1 VNEAIHIP
9 TVRVVGERGEQ
20 HGIMAIRDALILA
33 RSQDLD
39 LVEIAPKAEPP
50 VCKIID
56 WGKFQ
61 YMETKK
67 KYENKKTQKKTKLK
81 GIRFRPSTGD
91 GDLTFKAEQAKKF
104 LTKENKI
111 KIQVVLRGREKA
123 FAEQAKKRL
132 KEFIDKIDFPVKI
145 EQDIRQQG
153 NGFNVIIA
161 PIIKGD

>member
-1 VNEAIHIP
+1 MNESIHAP

-20 HGIMAIRDALILA
+20 HGILEIRDALILA
-33 RSQDLD
+33 RSQGLD

-61 YMETKK
+61 YLQTKK
-67 KYENKKTQKKTKLK
+67 KDGSKKTQKKTKLK
-81 GIRFRPSTGD
+81 GVRFRPSTGE
-91 GDLTFKAEQAKKF
+91 GDLKFKAEQAKKF
-104 LTKENKI
+104 LSKNNKI
-111 KIQVVLRGREKA
+111 KIQVILRGREKA
-123 FAEQAKKRL
+123 FSDQAKNRL

-161 PIIKGD
+161 PEKDT

>member
-1 VNEAIHIP
+1 LVNHAIKAQ

-20 HGIMAIRDALILA
+20 HGVLPIKEALALA
-33 RSQDLD
+33 QESGLD

-61 YMETKK
+61 YMQTKK
-67 KYENKKTQKKTKLK
+67 QDENKKKQKKTKLK
-81 GIRFRPSTGD
+81 GIRFRPSTGE
-91 GDLTFKAEQAKKF
+91 GDLDFKLTQAKKF
-104 LTKENKI
+104 LAKDNKV
-111 KIQVVLRGREKA
+111 KIQVVLRGRERA
-123 FAEQAKKRL
+123 FSDQAKTQL

-145 EQDIRQQG
+145 EQDVKPQG

-161 PIIKGD
+161 PESN